1 MLFAGLP
8 GVGKSTISRGVGEII
23 GAKVV
28 GIDHFKKIMKILFI
42 CKSNQFRSQM
52 AASLYN
58 KLMNSNDADSA
69 GTYVGSDDEPEGEII
84 EKYFRSPDYFELME
98 ENRMYIRNNRTKK
111 LLPEMIE
118 NFDFVISM
126 AEEPF
131 VPDFL
136 KNNKKTIWW
145 EIDNPPFATREVT
158 EKTYSKIKI
167 LVEQLIR
174 DISN

>member
-1 MLFAGLP
+1 
-8 GVGKSTISRGVGEII
+8 
-23 GAKVV
+23 
-28 GIDHFKKIMKILFI
+28 MKILFI

-69 GTYVGSDDEPEGEII
+69 GTYVGADDEPEGEII

-98 ENRMYIRNNRTKK
+98 KNGMYIRNNRTKK